1 MLKKNKYI
9 ISKKNTCI
17 FKKKSKKSIYMSIYN
32 NIDTK
37 PLQNFIYTKECLKL
51 KSFFFKNIHFWNKTK
66 AHMWWIIEKFKNT
79 NICFVPNFFSMSK
92 MQVVLNFNFKKILY
106 ESSYGNYLVFY
117 NSSFIKNKNI
127 FMLPSKKRFSLP
139 FIIFSF
145 FNRKENFFKRKNF
158 YGFYKYV

>member
-1 MLKKNKYI
+1 
-9 ISKKNTCI
+9 
-17 FKKKSKKSIYMSIYN
+17 
-32 NIDTK
+32 
-37 PLQNFIYTKECLKL
+37 
-51 KSFFFKNIHFWNKTK
+51 
-66 AHMWWIIEKFKNT
+66 
-79 NICFVPNFFSMSK
+79 MSK

-145 FNRKENFFKRKNF
+145 FNRKENIFKRKNF
-158 YGFYKYV
+158 YGFYKYVQSKKVRGVAKNPVDHHNGGSSKTKKPFFSKYYKIAKFSK